1 MFDIPNHSGDFMEKS
16 IWKLKAGQK
25 CIITEYNSDLS
36 PSYQTRLK
44 DLGFHP
50 GEEVQCVASPSLG
63 APKLYKINNA
73 IFALDHQVAQGVYC
87 E

>member
-1 MFDIPNHSGDFMEKS
+1 MEKS

-25 CIITEYNSDLS
+25 CIIKNYSDLLS
-36 PSYQTRLK
+36 ENYQIRLK
-44 DLGFHP
+44 DLGFYP
-50 GEEVQCVASPSLG
+50 GEEVQCVSAPSLG

-73 IFALDHQVAQGVYC
+73 IYALDHTTAQGVLC

>member
-1 MFDIPNHSGDFMEKS
+1 MEKS
-16 IWKLKAGQK
+16 IWRLKAGQK
-25 CIITEYNSDLS
+25 CVIADYNDLLS
-36 PSYQTRLK
+36 VNYQTRLK

-50 GEEVQCVASPSLG
+50 GEEVQCVSAPSLG

-73 IFALDHQVAQGVYC
+73 VFALDHIVAQGVLC